1 VNAQIVRSSPAGG
14 SVAMYTM
21 FLLAM
26 ASARRSILITNPY
39 FVPDDK
45 MIDTLAEAARRGVR
59 VTLLLPG
66 AIDHNLVRQASRAQ
80 LGRLLRAGVQVY
92 EYRAALLHA
101 KTMVVDSKW
110 ATVGS
115 TNLDRRSFELNE
127 ELNLVV
133 YDAEV
138 AGRLEQVFTADLRQS
153 RQVVYEDWN
162 RRGVMTRILETL
174 SWPIRSQL

>member
-1 VNAQIVRSSPAGG
+1 
-14 SVAMYTM
+14 
-21 FLLAM
+21 
-26 ASARRSILITNPY
+26 
-39 FVPDDK
+39 
-45 MIDTLAEAARRGVR
+45 
-59 VTLLLPG
+59 
-66 AIDHNLVRQASRAQ
+66 
-80 LGRLLRAGVQVY
+80 
-92 EYRAALLHA
+92 HA

-138 AGRLEQVFTADLRQS
+138 AGRLEQVFAADLRQS

-162 RRGVMTRILETL
+162 RRGVITRILETL

>member
-1 VNAQIVRSSPAGG
+1 
-14 SVAMYTM
+14 MYTM

-138 AGRLEQVFTADLRQS
+138 AGRLEQVFAADLRQS

-162 RRGVMTRILETL
+162 RRGVITRILETL